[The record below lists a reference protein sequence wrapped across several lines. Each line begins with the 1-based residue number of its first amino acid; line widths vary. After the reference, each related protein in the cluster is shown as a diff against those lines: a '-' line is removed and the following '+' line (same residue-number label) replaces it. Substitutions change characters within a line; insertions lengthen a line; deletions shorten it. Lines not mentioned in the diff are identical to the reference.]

1 MIIQLY
7 TMQTAEEALACVEAG
22 ADHVGL
28 TPPQGLPGEL
38 PSLEA
43 MRDIVMAVGDRARCV
58 ALTVDMDPARIIT
71 LVEVVKPA
79 ILHLCP
85 LADAITPETVAA
97 LRARLPGI
105 PVMQAVSVTGPES
118 VRVACEY
125 GEVADYLILDT
136 QAPDIPG
143 IGASGVTHDWSVSR
157 AIVDCRAD
165 PGDPGRRALARERR
179 GRDPRRGAVGRG
191 LADPYEPAAARRGV
205 PQGSRRGSRRS
216 WRRPGVPDPYVV
228 VLGDL
233 NVDLTLAL
241 PDRSAPASERLVREP
256 RQTGGGTAGNTAAA
270 LARLGV
276 PVEFAGS
283 VGDDGFGRWLVDD
296 LRAAGVGTRGLVV
309 TRDAPTCQVIAMVEP
324 DGERYLVV
332 WPLDGGA
339 LTRLAPGDVDRG
351 LVAGAA
357 WLHTTGMCL
366 RASPVASSVLTAM
379 RVARDAGVPVS
390 IDLNLRRGA
399 LGPGR
404 RGAGCRHRGGRRSP
418 TSSWAT
424 ARRSWCRWR
433 GRPGSRSTGAE
444 AAARALAGGTRTVVG
459 RLGAQGA
466 LALLVGGRGHG
477 GPGVRGRRPQPGRRR

>member
-1 MIIQLY
+1 M
-7 TMQTAEEALACVEAG
+7 
-22 ADHVGL
+22 
-28 TPPQGLPGEL
+28 
-38 PSLEA
+38 
-43 MRDIVMAVGDRARCV
+43 
-58 ALTVDMDPARIIT
+58 
-71 LVEVVKPA
+71 
-79 ILHLCP
+79 
-85 LADAITPETVAA
+85 
-97 LRARLPGI
+97 
-105 PVMQAVSVTGPES
+105 
-118 VRVACEY
+118 
-125 GEVADYLILDT
+125 
-136 QAPDIPG
+136 
-143 IGASGVTHDWSVSR
+143 
-157 AIVDCRAD
+157 
-165 PGDPGRRALARERR
+165 
-179 GRDPRRGAVGRG
+179 
-191 LADPYEPAAARRGV
+191 
-205 PQGSRRGSRRS
+205 
-216 WRRPGVPDPYVV
+216 PDPYVV

-379 RVARDAGVPVS
+379 RMARDAGVPVS
-390 IDLNLRRGA
+390 IDLNLRLELWGLDDAVLAAVTEAVA
-399 LGPGR
+399 LADVVLGNGPEELV
-404 RGAGCRHRGGRRSP
+404 P
-418 TSSWAT
+418 L
-424 ARRSWCRWR
+424 ARAS
-433 GRPGSRSTGAE
+433 GFEVEGAE

-466 LALLVGGRGHG
+466 LALSSAGEVMVAQGFAADVRNPVGAGDAFNG
-477 GPGVRGRRPQPGRRR
+477 GFIAARVAGLPLAEALRWGNAVGALKVARDGGARDQPSRAEVEALLAAG

>member
-1 MIIQLY
+1 M
-7 TMQTAEEALACVEAG
+7 
-22 ADHVGL
+22 
-28 TPPQGLPGEL
+28 
-38 PSLEA
+38 
-43 MRDIVMAVGDRARCV
+43 
-58 ALTVDMDPARIIT
+58 
-71 LVEVVKPA
+71 
-79 ILHLCP
+79 
-85 LADAITPETVAA
+85 
-97 LRARLPGI
+97 
-105 PVMQAVSVTGPES
+105 
-118 VRVACEY
+118 
-125 GEVADYLILDT
+125 
-136 QAPDIPG
+136 
-143 IGASGVTHDWSVSR
+143 
-157 AIVDCRAD
+157 
-165 PGDPGRRALARERR
+165 
-179 GRDPRRGAVGRG
+179 
-191 LADPYEPAAARRGV
+191 
-205 PQGSRRGSRRS
+205 
-216 WRRPGVPDPYVV
+216 PDPYVV

-276 PVEFAGS
+276 SVEFAGS

-379 RVARDAGVPVS
+379 QVARDAGVPVS
-390 IDLNLRRGA
+390 IDLNLRLELWGLDDA
-399 LGPGR
+399 VLAAVTEAVDLADVVLGNGPEELV
-404 RGAGCRHRGGRRSP
+404 P
-418 TSSWAT
+418 L
-424 ARRSWCRWR
+424 ARAS
-433 GRPGSRSTGAE
+433 GFEVEGAE
-444 AAARALAGGTRTVVG
+444 AAAQALAGSTRTVVG

-466 LALLVGGRGHG
+466 LALSSAGEVMVAQGFAADVRNPVGAGDAFNG
-477 GPGVRGRRPQPGRRR
+477 GFIAARVAGLPLAEALRWGNAVGALKVARDGGARDQPSRAEVEALLAAD